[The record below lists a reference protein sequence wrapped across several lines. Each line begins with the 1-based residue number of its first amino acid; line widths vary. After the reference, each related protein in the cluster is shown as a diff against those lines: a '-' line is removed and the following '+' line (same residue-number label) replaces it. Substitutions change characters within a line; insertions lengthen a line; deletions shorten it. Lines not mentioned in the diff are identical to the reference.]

1 MNSAIVIGHGSI
13 GQRHAEILHDLGL
26 DVLVVSRRS
35 VAGAFQCS
43 SVGDAVRAARD
54 AYAVIADE
62 TSRHSE
68 SLNALLAAGHEG
80 PVLVEKPLFATS
92 DATCHGLRKNIFVG
106 YDLRFYDLVAAMRE
120 RLDGRTVYTAE
131 VVVGQFL
138 PDWRPGRDYRKVYSA
153 RRDNG
158 GGVLRDLSHEIDL
171 LLWLLGPWKRVSAL
185 VGRTGALDIDSEDYA
200 HVLIEG
206 TGYKAATLGLDY
218 LDRNVRRSVTVQHD
232 KGTLALDMI
241 AGRLIENGAL
251 VAESRPD
258 WNDVYRLQHQAVL
271 SGDDA
276 VLCTIEQGIAAIL
289 AVEAIERAAEIGAW
303 QTL

>member
-1 MNSAIVIGHGSI
+1 MDTAIVIGHGSI

-26 DVLVVSRRS
+26 DVRVVSRRS
-35 VAGAFQCS
+35 IAGAKQCS
-43 SVGDAVRAARD
+43 SVGDAVRAAPD

-62 TSRHSE
+62 TSRHGE
-68 SLNALLAAGHEG
+68 SLNALLAAGHQG

-92 DATCHGLRKNIFVG
+92 DAACHPPRKNVFVG
-106 YDLRFYDLVAAMRE
+106 YDLRFYNLVATMRE

-131 VVVGQFL
+131 LVVGQFL

-153 RRDNG
+153 QRDNG

-171 LLWLLGPWKRVSAL
+171 LLWLFGPWKRVAAL

-206 TGYKAATLGLDY
+206 ASYKAATLGLDY

-241 AGRLIENGAL
+241 AGRLMENGVL

-271 SGDDA
+271 SGGNA
-276 VLCTIEQGIAAIL
+276 VLCTMEQGIAAIRAL
-289 AVEAIERAAEIGAW
+289 EAIERAAQTGAW